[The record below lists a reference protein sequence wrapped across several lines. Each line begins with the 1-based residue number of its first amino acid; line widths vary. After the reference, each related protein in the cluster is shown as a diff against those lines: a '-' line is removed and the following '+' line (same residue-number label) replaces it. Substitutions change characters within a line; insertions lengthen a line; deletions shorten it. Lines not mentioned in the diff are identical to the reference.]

1 MPLTASSPGFQ
12 KKAEKINNHAE
23 REREREREYTPLKKK
38 RSKKKHT
45 HTHQPAT
52 PLTNFCEAGARDA
65 KLTAAILP
73 EARA

>member
-1 MPLTASSPGFQ
+1 MPLTASSLGFQ
-12 KKAEKINNHAE
+12 NQAEKLHNQAE
-23 REREREREYTPLKKK
+23 REREREYVSEEEKK
-38 RSKKKHT
+38 RSKKTHT
-45 HTHQPAT
+45 HTHKPAT